1 MSINQ
6 NNTALLV
13 VDIQGTLARTVEG
26 ANLLQPNWIK
36 MIRVARLF
44 NLPILV
50 LEQYPE
56 GLGET
61 IPELKVELKGCSVYS
76 KRSFSGYQN
85 KAFKSD
91 LKALSVENILVMGVE
106 AHVCVLQTALD
117 ILKNE
122 TLSLYLLADGVSS
135 RRIIDRDL
143 AIKRLEKAG
152 AVTTTVEM
160 SAFELM
166 EDSRDER
173 FKKFLKIIK

>member
-1 MSINQ
+1 MSINR

-61 IPELKVELKGCSVYS
+61 IPELKAELKDCFVYS
-76 KRSFSGYQN
+76 KRSFSGYRN
-85 KAFKSD
+85 NAFKSD
-91 LKALSVENILVMGVE
+91 LKALSVENILMMGVE

-122 TLSLYLLADGVSS
+122 TLLLYLLVDGVSS
-135 RRIIDRDL
+135 RRIVDRDL
-143 AIKRLEKAG
+143 AISRLEKAG
-152 AVTTTVEM
+152 AVATTIEM

-166 EDSRDER
+166 EDSRDEV
-173 FKKFLKIIK
+173 FKEFLKIIK